1 MFAVLAAAGHQHRLH
16 QLVGDE
22 GRVRDLR
29 RPPRTRRPR
38 PCTRSSFRRTTPPP
52 RRRRDEE
59 GHERMSTKIEA
70 GVLGATGTVG
80 QEFIA
85 GLADHPWFEVTWIG
99 ASERSAGKTYRDATP
114 WRLPAPRPDR
124 IAEMTVDHVTAGPG
138 RAPKLL
144 FSGLDA
150 SVAGEVEAAFAG
162 AGHTV
167 VTNARNHRMDPL
179 VPLVIP
185 EVNADHLALLDDQ
198 GAARGWSGPIVT
210 NPNCSTIVL
219 ALALAPLRRFGLRQV
234 IVSTLQAASGAGYP
248 GVPSLDLRRQRH
260 PRRARRKRRR
270 WRPRRRRSSAGSPD
284 GGVEPPSG
292 DGERGHDAGARHQR
306 PHRAGDRRPRRG
318 ARRRGDGRGHPRVPR
333 PAAGARP
340 ARRPADARALHGR
353 GGPPAAAARRR
364 PRRRHDGVRGP
375 APPVPRCS
383 ATSSSRW
390 GTTRFEA
397 PRGRRC

>member
-1 MFAVLAAAGHQHRLH
+1 MR
-16 QLVGDE
+16 
-22 GRVRDLR
+22 
-29 RPPRTRRPR
+29 
-38 PCTRSSFRRTTPPP
+38 
-52 RRRRDEE
+52 
-59 GHERMSTKIEA
+59 TKIEA

-124 IAEMTVDHVTAGPG
+124 IAEMIVDHVTVGPG

-185 EVNADHLALLDDQ
+185 EVNADHLALLDGQ

-248 GVPSLDLRRQRH
+248 GVPSLDLVGNVIPVVRGEEAKMETEAKKILGRL
-260 PRRARRKRRR
+260 
-270 WRPRRRRSSAGSPD
+270 SD
-284 GGVEPPSG
+284 GGVEPHPVTVS
-292 DGERGHDAGARHQR
+292 AGTT
-306 PHRAGDRRPRRG
+306 
-318 ARRRGDGRGHPRVPR
+318 RVPVINGHTELVTVALDEAPAVEEIVAAIREFRGR
-333 PAAGARP
+333 PQELDLPGAPPTPVLYMDEEDRPQPRLDADRDGGMTVCVGRLRPCPVLGYKLVAMGHNTVRGAAGA
-340 ARRPADARALHGR
+340 AVLNAELLK
-353 GGPPAAAARRR
+353 
-364 PRRRHDGVRGP
+364 
-375 APPVPRCS
+375 
-383 ATSSSRW
+383 ATDRL
-390 GTTRFEA
+390 
-397 PRGRRC
+397 